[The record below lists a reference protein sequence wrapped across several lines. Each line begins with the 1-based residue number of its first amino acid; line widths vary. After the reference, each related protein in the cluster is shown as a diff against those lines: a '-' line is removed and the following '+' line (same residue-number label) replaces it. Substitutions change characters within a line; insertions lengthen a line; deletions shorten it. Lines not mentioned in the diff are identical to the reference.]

1 VTGATAIS
9 PPVSF
14 LRSRPSVYTSAA
26 AGLLLLAVIPV
37 FAVDLLN
44 LELGQIEG
52 PDWQAE
58 SVTVS
63 VDWQATADAAFRL
76 SAKNLIHP
84 ALPSPVEQV
93 VIDCRA
99 GVISDHEI
107 RCREGM
113 LQLQHPALDRP
124 DIPLSFDLQLESQTL
139 DLELRQIHLAEGD
152 LSIQLHSA
160 AEGWRLQAKGQG
172 LDISK
177 LRELLQD
184 YLPIDEEMELAAR
197 SDFSLSLSAKGE
209 EISAVRYQAD
219 IAEGAFSDA
228 SGEYLADGLGSQL
241 SGDLR
246 LTDGLWRGDAR
257 VTISEG
263 AILTPFLYLEPT
275 GAPLSIKTQLGF
287 DPEQQQLELASFE
300 YSHPE
305 VLDLELAAQLSLG
318 GTPQVE
324 RLNLSAKPFDVH
336 TLYAGYFQPTQ
347 AENLLARLEWSG
359 QASLDIDY
367 AVDGPQRLELELKEL
382 YVDEVMSPSIE
393 GEDELAQ
400 RASLGLY
407 GVNGNLIW
415 TQGREAEVSQLAWE
429 GGHLLESISLGPT
442 NMALQLEGQQA
453 RLLKP
458 AEVPL
463 LDGSLALQ
471 RLVVSQGEQGPHIEL
486 NGALTPISMETFSE
500 AMGWPTLAG
509 TLSGGIT
516 GASYENGTLTV
527 GGSIV
532 TNVFEGWVSVRNLRM
547 EDMFGVWPLLY
558 ADLEFRDLDLQT
570 LTSTF
575 SFGKITGKL
584 EGRIDEL
591 YLENW
596 RPVSFDASFAT
607 PESDDSR
614 HRISQRA
621 VDNISNL
628 GGSGI
633 SGALSRSFLR
643 FFEDFGYDRLGIS
656 CRLENGVCDM
666 GGVGPAKQGYYLVK
680 GGGIPRIDIVG
691 FNRRIDWELL
701 VQKLEEITES
711 GTPVIQ

>member
-1 VTGATAIS
+1 M
-9 PPVSF
+9 SF
-14 LRSRPSVYTSAA
+14 LRNRLPVFTSAA

-37 FAVDLLN
+37 FAVDWLS

-52 PDWQAE
+52 PDWRAE

-84 ALPSPVEQV
+84 ALPSPVAQL

-99 GVISDHEI
+99 GVISDQEI
-107 RCREGM
+107 QCRDGM
-113 LQLQHPALDRP
+113 LQLQHPALDQP
-124 DIPLSFDLQLESQTL
+124 DIPLSFDLQLEAQTL
-139 DLELRQIHLAEGD
+139 HLELRQIHLAEGGM
-152 LSIQLHSA
+152 SIQLHSA
-160 AEGWRLQAKGQG
+160 AEGWQLQAKGQG
-172 LDISK
+172 LDTAK
-177 LRELLQD
+177 LLELLQD
-184 YLPIDEEMELAAR
+184 YLPVDERMELAAR
-197 SDFSLSLSAKGE
+197 SDFSLSLSGKGE

-219 IAEGAFSDA
+219 IAGGAFSDA
-228 SGEYLADGLGSQL
+228 SGEYLADGLVSQL
-241 SGDLR
+241 SGGLQ

-257 VTISEG
+257 VTVSEG
-263 AILTPFLYLEPT
+263 AVLTPFLYLEPT
-275 GAPLSIKTQLGF
+275 DAPLSIKTQLAF
-287 DPEQQQLELASFE
+287 DPGQQRLELSSLE
-300 YSHPE
+300 YGHPG
-305 VLDLELAAQLSLG
+305 VLELGLAVQLTMG
-318 GTPQVE
+318 DVPQVE
-324 RLNLSAKPFDVH
+324 RLDLSTKPFDVH
-336 TLYAGYFQPTQ
+336 ALYSAYIQPTQ

-359 QASLDIDY
+359 QASLKIDY
-367 AVDGPQRLELELKEL
+367 AIDGPQRLALELKEL
-382 YVDEVMSPSIE
+382 HVDEVLPPPIE
-393 GEDELAQ
+393 GEEGLAQ
-400 RASLGLY
+400 RRSLGLY
-407 GVNGNLIW
+407 GVNGSLVW

-442 NMALQLEGQQA
+442 EMALQLEGQQA

-547 EDMFGVWPLLY
+547 EDMLGVWPLLY

-570 LTSTF
+570 LTSAF

-607 PESDDSR
+607 PESDASR

-643 FFEDFGYDRLGIS
+643 FFEEFGYDRLGIS
-656 CRLENGVCDM
+656 CRLQKGVCDM